1 MSVIDLSKS
10 TGQGSDRTVIC
21 RMHSKYPVR
30 LMQQSHWIQSYITIV
45 GLGFGGGLV
54 QGDCTSLNILLRDG
68 AEGCFK
74 TQGSTKVFK
83 CAYDKVCFQRVQCTV
98 RDRSL
103 LVYIPDPTVCFDD
116 ANYRQ
121 HIRLDVDNSSSLV
134 FVDCFSSGRLG
145 RDKFWGA
152 SSIHNSLSVYM
163 DGNLVVHETQHLF
176 HSTTGDIATKVGHFH
191 VIGTILLMGE

>member
-68 AEGCFK
+68 AEGW
-74 TQGSTKVFK
+74 
-83 CAYDKVCFQRVQCTV
+83 
-98 RDRSL
+98 L
-103 LVYIPDPTVCFDD
+103 
-116 ANYRQ
+116 
-121 HIRLDVDNSSSLV
+121 
-134 FVDCFSSGRLG
+134 
-145 RDKFWGA
+145 
-152 SSIHNSLSVYM
+152 
-163 DGNLVVHETQHLF
+163 
-176 HSTTGDIATKVGHFH
+176 
-191 VIGTILLMGE
+191 IL

>member
-21 RMHSKYPVR
+21 HMHSKYPVR

-68 AEGCFK
+68 AEGWLMLQQQYLILYLIILLLSFFFNRSFK

-83 CAYDKVCFQRVQCTV
+83 CAYDKVCFQRVRCSI

-121 HIRLDVDNSSSLV
+121 NIRLDVDNSSSLV
-134 FVDCFSSGRLG
+134 FVDCFSSGRL
-145 RDKFWGA
+145 
-152 SSIHNSLSVYM
+152 V
-163 DGNLVVHETQHLF
+163 
-176 HSTTGDIATKVGHFH
+176 
-191 VIGTILLMGE
+191 